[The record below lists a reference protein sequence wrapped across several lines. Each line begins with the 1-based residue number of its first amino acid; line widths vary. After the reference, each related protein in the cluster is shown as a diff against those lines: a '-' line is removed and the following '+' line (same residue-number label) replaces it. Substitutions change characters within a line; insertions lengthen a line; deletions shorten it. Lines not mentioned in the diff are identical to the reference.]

1 MYKRILVL
9 SFVFMLAFAP
19 VAAVA
24 AEVDEEKGNANQSE
38 EVEST
43 DSDEADAGSEES
55 DGTAAEAVEGN
66 EEVVEDEESDIEA
79 DTLEEATEE
88 ETDEAED
95 ATTEEETEEV
105 DEEEISTFAT
115 EDEDLIL
122 GDILGTANGDIEFD
136 ITSGNYVLGL
146 QAGLTNVTNGQD
158 IEDKWVG
165 FAIPN
170 GVDVV
175 GDLPSGVVPI
185 FTAGKSGLAVKVP
198 NIQGIGGENVYHD
211 IQLTGEV
218 DDNDPVLDLYLF
230 NVDTEANQYEE
241 IGEISGQ
248 RGIDFSV
255 MEADPTI
262 DLSGSITGET
272 KFDSSQD
279 KVYYLLDVT
288 VHAENNTDNDFEDLY
303 VGFELPDDVAVL
315 NTDDVP
321 EGLRTINLG
330 EGKQGVALKLPAL
343 EEGSGN
349 QEITYSIPVIGMS
362 DEVIQ
367 SETINLYTFGE
378 DGYYNE
384 VGQFPGSISVD
395 FSGMNEPWYFDVKNE
410 VITDYPGVNDNQK
423 GFRFNYTTKNLTL
436 DDVDEVVMEFVVPE
450 GITIEKPQYIGSG
463 VDIDWNGN
471 IATVTLGDLRGG
483 AGYYGYFTA
492 VGTTSKSI
500 SELLDTEV
508 TVTLYRDGEEEVITL
523 SAPFVEGAYDEND
536 FDTPPGNEDDDEG
549 EEDDGTTDPGGNGG
563 TNDDNGQGG
572 NGGTNGD
579 GGQGGNGGAT
589 GDNNQGGQGK
599 TGGTNNQDG
608 KNKDGT
614 DDEVTVVVEDGD
626 DSVVASG
633 ITDDQLPKT
642 ATNTF
647 SMMLAG
653 FVLMLVGGASVLIRR
668 KASLNK

>member
-9 SFVFMLAFAP
+9 SFVFMLAFSP

-24 AEVDEEKGNANQSE
+24 AEVDEEKDNANQSE

-43 DSDEADAGSEES
+43 DSDEEESEES
-55 DGTAAEAVEGN
+55 EGTAAEAVEGN
-66 EEVVEDEESDIEA
+66 EEVVEDEESEESDIEA
-79 DTLEEATEE
+79 DTSEEAMEE

-95 ATTEEETEEV
+95 TTTEEETEEV

-136 ITSGNYVLGL
+136 ITSGNYVLDL

-175 GDLPSGVVPI
+175 GELPSGVVPI
-185 FTAGKSGLAVKVP
+185 FIAGKSGLAVKVP
-198 NIQGIGGENVYHD
+198 NIQGIGSENVYHN

-218 DDNDPVLDLYLF
+218 DDNDPVLNLYLL
-230 NVDTEANQYEE
+230 NVDTEAGQYEE
-241 IGEISGQ
+241 IGEISSQ
-248 RGIDFSV
+248 RDIDFSV

-288 VHAENNTDNDFEDLY
+288 VNAENNTAEDLEDLY
-303 VGFELPDDVAVL
+303 VAFDLPDSVQMINNED
-315 NTDDVP
+315 TP
-321 EGLRTINLG
+321 EEARQISVDGGTA
-330 EGKQGVALKLPAL
+330 VALKLPTL
-343 EEGSGN
+343 EEGSDN
-349 QEITYSIPVIGMS
+349 QAITYSIPVIGMS
-362 DEVIQ
+362 DEVVQ
-367 SETINLYTFGE
+367 SDTINLYTFGE
-378 DGYYNE
+378 SGYNE

-436 DDVDEVVMEFVVPE
+436 DDVDEVVMEFVVPD

-471 IATVTLGDLRGG
+471 VATVTLGDLRGG

-492 VGTTSKSI
+492 VGTTTKSI

-549 EEDDGTTDPGGNGG
+549 EEDDGTTDPGDGSDDDDQGPGGDNGQGGNDG
-563 TNDDNGQGG
+563 TNDDGGQGG

-579 GGQGGNGGAT
+579 
-589 GDNNQGGQGK
+589 NNQGGNDE
-599 TGGTNNQDG
+599 TDGTNDQDDT
-608 KNKDGT
+608 NEDGT
-614 DDEVTVVVEDGD
+614 DDEVTVVV
-626 DSVVASG
+626 
-633 ITDDQLPKT
+633 
-642 ATNTF
+642 
-647 SMMLAG
+647 
-653 FVLMLVGGASVLIRR
+653 
-668 KASLNK
+668 

>member
-9 SFVFMLAFAP
+9 SFVFMLAFSP

-24 AEVDEEKGNANQSE
+24 AEVDEEKDNANQSE

-43 DSDEADAGSEES
+43 DSDEEESEES
-55 DGTAAEAVEGN
+55 EGTAAEAVEGN
-66 EEVVEDEESDIEA
+66 EEVVEDEESEESDIEA
-79 DTLEEATEE
+79 DTSEEATEE

-136 ITSGNYVLGL
+136 ITSGNYVLDL

-175 GDLPSGVVPI
+175 GELPSGVVPI
-185 FTAGKSGLAVKVP
+185 FIAGKSGLAVKVP
-198 NIQGIGGENVYHD
+198 NIQGIGSENVYHD

-218 DDNDPVLDLYLF
+218 DDNDPVLDLYLL

-241 IGEISGQ
+241 IGEISSQ
-248 RGIDFSV
+248 RDIDFSV

-288 VHAENNTDNDFEDLY
+288 VNAENNTANDLEDMY
-303 VGFELPDDVAVL
+303 VAFDLPDSVQML
-315 NTDDVP
+315 NNEDTP
-321 EGLRTINLG
+321 EEARPISVDGGTAI
-330 EGKQGVALKLPAL
+330 ALKLPTL
-343 EEGSGN
+343 EEGSDN
-349 QEITYSIPVIGMS
+349 QTITYSIPVIGMS
-362 DEVIQ
+362 DEVVQ
-367 SETINLYTFGE
+367 SETSNLYTFGE
-378 DGYYNE
+378 RSYNE

-423 GFRFNYTTKNLTL
+423 GFRFNYTTKDLTL
-436 DDVDEVVMEFVVPE
+436 DDVDDVVVEFVVRD
-450 GITIEKPQYIGSG
+450 GIKIDDPQDVRSG
-463 VDIDWNGN
+463 VDSAWNGKV
-471 IATVTLGDLRGG
+471 ATVGL
-483 AGYYGYFTA
+483 
-492 VGTTSKSI
+492 
-500 SELLDTEV
+500 
-508 TVTLYRDGEEEVITL
+508 
-523 SAPFVEGAYDEND
+523 VE
-536 FDTPPGNEDDDEG
+536 
-549 EEDDGTTDPGGNGG
+549 
-563 TNDDNGQGG
+563 
-572 NGGTNGD
+572 
-579 GGQGGNGGAT
+579 
-589 GDNNQGGQGK
+589 
-599 TGGTNNQDG
+599 
-608 KNKDGT
+608 
-614 DDEVTVVVEDGD
+614 
-626 DSVVASG
+626 
-633 ITDDQLPKT
+633 
-642 ATNTF
+642 
-647 SMMLAG
+647 
-653 FVLMLVGGASVLIRR
+653 
-668 KASLNK
+668 

>member
-1 MYKRILVL
+1 MYKRILIL
-9 SFVFMLAFAP
+9 SFVFMLAFSP

-24 AEVDEEKGNANQSE
+24 AEVDEEKDNANQSE

-43 DSDEADAGSEES
+43 DSDEEESEES
-55 DGTAAEAVEGN
+55 EGTAAEAVEGN
-66 EEVVEDEESDIEA
+66 EEVVEDEESEESDIEA
-79 DTLEEATEE
+79 DTSEEAMEE

-95 ATTEEETEEV
+95 TTTEEETEEV

-136 ITSGNYVLGL
+136 ITSGNYVLDL

-175 GDLPSGVVPI
+175 GELPSGVVPI
-185 FTAGKSGLAVKVP
+185 FIAGKSGLAVKVP
-198 NIQGIGGENVYHD
+198 NIQGIGSENVYHD

-218 DDNDPVLDLYLF
+218 DDNDPVLNLYLL
-230 NVDTEANQYEE
+230 NVDTEAGQYEE
-241 IGEISGQ
+241 IGEISSQ

-255 MEADPTI
+255 MEADPSI
-262 DLSGSITGET
+262 DMTGSITGET
-272 KFDSSQD
+272 KFDSSQE

-288 VHAENNTDNDFEDLY
+288 INAENNTAENLEDLY
-303 VGFELPDDVAVL
+303 VAFDLPDSVQMLNNDDTPEDVRPIAVGDG
-315 NTDDVP
+315 TA
-321 EGLRTINLG
+321 I
-330 EGKQGVALKLPAL
+330 ALKLPDL
-343 EEGSGN
+343 EEGSDN
-349 QEITYSIPVIGMS
+349 ETITYSIPVIGMS
-362 DEVIQ
+362 DEVVQ

-378 DGYYNE
+378 GGYNE

-436 DDVDEVVMEFVVPE
+436 DDVDEVVMEFVVPN

-471 IATVTLGDLRGG
+471 VATVTLGDLRGG

-508 TVTLYRDGEEEVITL
+508 TVTLYRYGEEEVITL
-523 SAPFVEGAYDEND
+523 SAQFVEGAYDEND

-549 EEDDGTTDPGGNGG
+549 EEDDGTTDPGDGSDDDDQGPGG
-563 TNDDNGQGG
+563 DNGQGG

-579 GGQGGNGGAT
+579 
-589 GDNNQGGQGK
+589 NNQGGNDE
-599 TGGTNNQDG
+599 TDGTNDQDD
-608 KNKDGT
+608 KNEDGT

-626 DSVVASG
+626 DSVVDRAT
-633 ITDDQLPKT
+633 TDDPLPKT

-653 FVLMLVGGASVLIRR
+653 FVLMLVGSASVLIRR
-668 KASLNK
+668 KASLNR

>member
-9 SFVFMLAFAP
+9 SFVFMLAFSP

-24 AEVDEEKGNANQSE
+24 AEVDEEKDNANQSE

-43 DSDEADAGSEES
+43 DSDEEESEES
-55 DGTAAEAVEGN
+55 EGTAAEAVEGN
-66 EEVVEDEESDIEA
+66 EEVVEDEESEESDIEA
-79 DTLEEATEE
+79 DTSEEAMEE

-95 ATTEEETEEV
+95 TTTEEETEEV

-136 ITSGNYVLGL
+136 ITSGNYVLDL

-175 GDLPSGVVPI
+175 GELPSGVVPI
-185 FTAGKSGLAVKVP
+185 FIAGKSGLAVKVP
-198 NIQGIGGENVYHD
+198 NIQGIGSENVYHD

-218 DDNDPVLDLYLF
+218 DDNDPVLDLYLL
-230 NVDTEANQYEE
+230 NVDTEAGQYEE
-241 IGEISGQ
+241 IGEISSQ
-248 RGIDFSV
+248 RDIDFSV

-288 VHAENNTDNDFEDLY
+288 VNAENNTANDLEDMY
-303 VGFELPDDVAVL
+303 VAFDLPDSVQML
-315 NTDDVP
+315 NNEDTP
-321 EGLRTINLG
+321 EEARPISVDGGTAI
-330 EGKQGVALKLPAL
+330 ALKLPTL
-343 EEGSGN
+343 EEGSDN
-349 QEITYSIPVIGMS
+349 QTITYSIPVIGMS
-362 DEVIQ
+362 DEVVQ

-378 DGYYNE
+378 SSYNE

-436 DDVDEVVMEFVVPE
+436 DDVDEVVMEFVVPD

-471 IATVTLGDLRGG
+471 VATVTLGDLRGG

-492 VGTTSKSI
+492 VGTTTKSI

-549 EEDDGTTDPGGNGG
+549 EDDNETTDPGGNGG

-579 GGQGGNGGAT
+579 GSQGGNGGAI
-589 GDNNQGGQGK
+589 GDNNQGGK
-599 TGGTNNQDG
+599 NETEGTNNQDS
-608 KNKDGT
+608 KNEDGT
-614 DDEVTVVVEDGD
+614 DDEITVVVEDGD
-626 DSVVASG
+626 DSVVDSVT
-633 ITDDQLPKT
+633 TDDHLPKT

-653 FVLMLVGGASVLIRR
+653 FVLMLVGSASVLIRR
-668 KASLNK
+668 KTSLNR